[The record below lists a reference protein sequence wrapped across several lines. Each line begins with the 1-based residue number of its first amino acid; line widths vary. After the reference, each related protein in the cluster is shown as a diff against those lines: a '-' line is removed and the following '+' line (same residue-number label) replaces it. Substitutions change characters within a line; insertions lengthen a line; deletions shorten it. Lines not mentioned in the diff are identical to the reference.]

1 MFDASAIDYQDFE
14 LPDAD
19 MNGLVNKI
27 LEYSGVSIREKE
39 VTKFGQQLEAEDRL
53 TENPPTIRK

>member
-1 MFDASAIDYQDFE
+1 
-14 LPDAD
+14 

-27 LEYSGVSIREKE
+27 LEYSGVSIREPA